1 MLYIK
6 NECILES
13 GTILKNK
20 LNFLLKSIKYMI
32 EMNTK
37 PSYNGMIIYKV

>member
-32 EMNTK
+32 EKNAK
-37 PSYNGMIIYKV
+37 PSYKGMIIFNL